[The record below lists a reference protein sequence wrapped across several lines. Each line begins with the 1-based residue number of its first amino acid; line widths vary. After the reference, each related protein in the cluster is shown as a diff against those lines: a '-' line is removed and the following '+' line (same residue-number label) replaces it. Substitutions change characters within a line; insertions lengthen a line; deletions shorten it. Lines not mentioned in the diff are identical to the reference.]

1 MRIVVS
7 CLINEETKP
16 QENDVRRTAVNGF
29 SQRVSWEPWSPSRE
43 AEEGNRNGG
52 PVLAHPAT
60 DPKEE
65 SIPFGTDALAC

>member
-16 QENDVRRTAVNGF
+16 QETDVRGTAVDGT
-29 SQRVSWEPWSPSRE
+29 SQRVRWEPWPPSRE
-43 AEEGNRNGG
+43 AEEGHRKGG
-52 PVLAHPAT
+52 PLLAHPAT
-60 DPKEE
+60 GPKEE